1 MEMYTKY
8 LNRILISSNTKDS
21 YLQLKH
27 TRFQKLEKLK
37 AKSELQKKESE

>member
-8 LNRILISSNTKDS
+8 LNRILISANRKDS

-37 AKSELQKKESE
+37 AKHDLQKKESE